1 MKIAIIYS
9 SVTGNTKDLVEEISK
24 ECHKKFQHVDIFPIQ
39 QFTFSFL
46 DFYDVIVIGT
56 YTWGNGDIPKEMVP
70 LFEELNKQERKR
82 LVTGIAGTGDRFYP
96 HFCGAVDRFKDLL
109 HAKTNLAVTLK
120 VELLLQETDKVKC
133 KQFVELVWKRLEEQV
148 LLKK

>member
-1 MKIAIIYS
+1 MKIAIVYS
-9 SVTGNTKDLVEEISK
+9 SVTGNTKELVEEISK
-24 ECHKKFQHVDIFPIQ
+24 ECHKKFQHVDMFPIH

-70 LFEELNKQERKR
+70 LYEALNKKERRR
-82 LVTGIAGTGDRFYP
+82 LVTGVVGTGDRFYP
-96 HFCGAVDRFKDLL
+96 HFCGAVDHFKDI

-120 VELLLQETDKVKC
+120 VELLPQEIDKEKC